1 MKRRRRTTFKPDSS
15 PYSPTWI
22 SHTFQEKVRLHAPR
36 LFIAATAVA
45 VATMLAGNAPATLA
59 APPSPPATNLLQ
71 RQLEAAAS
79 GTGALVHMRKLQQ
92 IADQNGGNR
101 ASPGPGYD
109 ASVDYF
115 VSVLRKAGWQVSTP
129 EFNVDGDRIRNVI
142 AQTKTGDPNHVVM
155 AGAHLDS
162 VEDGPGMNDNAS
174 GSAAWLEIAVRMG
187 GSPEVTNQVRMA
199 WWGAE
204 EIDFNGST
212 HYVETLTRADRRKI
226 ALYLNLDVIASPN
239 VAYLVEG
246 GIGHGDDAGPDG
258 SAEVAGVLAER
269 LAATGVTPERME
281 YEYGSDYIPFIK
293 AGIPTAGGFTGD
305 DEVKTRK
312 QAALWGGQAGAV
324 CDRCYHES
332 CDRLDN
338 INVKALD
345 RYTDAAAGALAHFA
359 ISVSDLPAR

>member
-1 MKRRRRTTFKPDSS
+1 MNRHRRTTRRTGRS
-15 PYSPTWI
+15 PSSPTW
-22 SHTFQEKVRLHAPR
+22 TTR
-36 LFIAATAVA
+36 LFIAATAAA
-45 VATMLAGNAPATLA
+45 VAMLLVGNAPATLA
-59 APPSPPATNLLQ
+59 IPPPPATNLLQ
-71 RQLEAAAS
+71 GQLEAAAS
-79 GTGALVHMRKLQQ
+79 GTGALVHMRKLQR

-109 ASVDYF
+109 ASVDY
-115 VSVLRKAGWQVSTP
+115 VVGVLRKAGWQVSTP
-129 EFNVDGDRIRNVI
+129 EFDVDGDRIRNVI
-142 AQTKTGDPNHVVM
+142 AQTKTGDPDHVVM

-212 HYVETLTRADRRKI
+212 HYVETLSRADRRKI
-226 ALYLNLDVIASPN
+226 ALYLNLDVVASPN

-246 GIGHGDDAGPDG
+246 GVGRGDGAGPDG
-258 SAEVAGVLAER
+258 SAEVARVLAER

-293 AGIPTAGGFTGD
+293 AGIPAAGGFTGD

-324 CDRCYHES
+324 CDPCYHES
-332 CDRLDN
+332 CDRLNN
-338 INVKALD
+338 INEKALD
-345 RYTDAAAGALAHFA
+345 RYTDAAAGTIAHFA

>member
-1 MKRRRRTTFKPDSS
+1 MNRPRRMTFKPGRSPSS
-15 PYSPTWI
+15 ATWI
-22 SHTFQEKVRLHAPR
+22 SKKVRRRAPK
-36 LFIAATAVA
+36 LFIAATAAA
-45 VATMLAGNAPATLA
+45 VATMLAGSAPATLA

-71 RQLEAAAS
+71 RQLEAAAG

-92 IADQNGGNR
+92 LADQNGGNR

-212 HYVETLTRADRRKI
+212 HYVKTLSRADRRKI

-246 GIGHGDDAGPDG
+246 GVGRGDDAGPDG
-258 SAEVAGVLAER
+258 SAEVGRVLAER
-269 LAATGVTPERME
+269 LAATGITPERME

-312 QAALWGGQAGAV
+312 QAALWGGKAGAV
-324 CDRCYHES
+324 CDPCYHES

-338 INVKALD
+338 INLKALD
-345 RYTDAAAGALAHFA
+345 RYTDAAAGAIAHFA

>member
-1 MKRRRRTTFKPDSS
+1 MT
-15 PYSPTWI
+15 
-22 SHTFQEKVRLHAPR
+22 Q
-36 LFIAATAVA
+36 
-45 VATMLAGNAPATLA
+45 
-59 APPSPPATNLLQ
+59 
-71 RQLEAAAS
+71 AS
-79 GTGALVHMRKLQQ
+79 T
-92 IADQNGGNR
+92 
-101 ASPGPGYD
+101 
-109 ASVDYF
+109 
-115 VSVLRKAGWQVSTP
+115 SVLRKAGWQVSTP

-258 SAEVAGVLAER
+258 SAEVGRVLAER
-269 LAATGVTPERME
+269 LAATGVTPERMV

>member
-1 MKRRRRTTFKPDSS
+1 M
-15 PYSPTWI
+15 
-22 SHTFQEKVRLHAPR
+22 R
-36 LFIAATAVA
+36 LFIVAAAAAVTAMA
-45 VATMLAGNAPATLA
+45 ACSATTSA
-59 APPSPPATNLLQ
+59 PPATYPLQ

-79 GTGALVHMRKLQQ
+79 GTGALAHLGKLQR
-92 IADQNGGNR
+92 IAEQNGGNR

-109 ASVDYF
+109 ASVDY
-115 VSVLRKAGWQVSTP
+115 VAGVLRKAGWKVSTP
-129 EFNVDGDRIRNVI
+129 EFDVEGDRIRNVI
-142 AQTKTGDPNHVVM
+142 AQTKTGDPDQVVM

-162 VEDGPGMNDNAS
+162 VEDGPGMNDNGS
-174 GSAAWLEIAVRMG
+174 GSAALLELAVRMG

-212 HYVETLTRADRRKI
+212 HYVETLSRADRRKI
-226 ALYLNLDVIASPN
+226 ALYLNLDVVASPN

-246 GIGHGDDAGPDG
+246 GVGRGDDAGPDG
-258 SAEVAGVLAER
+258 SAEVARVLAER

-293 AGIPTAGGFTGD
+293 AGIPAAGGFTGD

-324 CDRCYHES
+324 CDPCYHES

-345 RYTDAAAGALAHFA
+345 RYTDAAAGTIAHFA